1 MVKRNWATDR
11 MSRKRWPGST
21 GESVR
26 HGSIWVGD
34 TGADFWVEE
43 QEPGE
48 RGPEGRKNGVEEN
61 EPRVGA

>member
-1 MVKRNWATDR
+1 